1 MAMDKVGEGLYV
13 GDIKDAESRKRLE
26 DNEIE
31 TVLNLSTQ
39 SSSPEF
45 RREHDKLYAHIPM
58 RDGEQTDER
67 IRFIIHTAAKLRE
80 MTSKSMLVHCDVG
93 SSRSVAIAASLMSLD
108 NAETVY
114 TNIDRIRTVR
124 AAANPVKIL
133 TEQVAR
139 ITHEVYNS

>member
-1 MAMDKVGEGLYV
+1 MAMDKVTDDLYV

-26 DNEIE
+26 DNNIE
-31 TVLNLSTQ
+31 TILNLSTQ

-58 RDGEQTDER
+58 RDGDQSDER
-67 IRFIIHTAAKLRE
+67 IRFIIDTASRLRE
-80 MTSKSMLVHCDVG
+80 MTNESMLVHCDVG
-93 SSRSVAIAASLMSLD
+93 SSRSVVIAASLMSLD
-108 NAETVY
+108 NAETLY

-133 TEQVAR
+133 TEKVAR

>member
-1 MAMDKVGEGLYV
+1 MDQVADSLYV

-26 DNEIE
+26 DKGIE

-39 SSSPEF
+39 TSSPEF
-45 RREHDKLYAHIPM
+45 RRQHDKLYAHIPM
-58 RDGEQTDER
+58 RDGPQTDER
-67 IRFIIHTAAKLRE
+67 IELIIETAQRLRE
-80 MTSKSMLVHCDVG
+80 MTDNSMLVHCAVG
-93 SSRSVAIAASLMSLD
+93 SSRSVAVAASLMSLD

-124 AAANPVKIL
+124 AAANPVKTL

-139 ITHEVYNS
+139 ITRDIFNS